1 MSSSTLR
8 DRNVVQVEDV
18 KPFTSKVGFFNPP
31 TWKTAARNDSKNT
44 SEGTSDSFLEPTLLH
59 SSLQCPSPRT
69 FFYPE
74 VLALV
79 NSSAVGH
86 HTVHWRERELLRNN
100 AVSVTFA
107 GELLPPSGEGPLT
120 VEVRE
125 WYNTDKGASR
135 RSRNI
140 IRMWSALSHPFI
152 IQCYGYQLG
161 AACTSEN
168 RFASGSGSACGASL
182 GLSLG
187 GSGEGGGTHG
197 MAASSSASVHLR
209 NSATLSEY
217 EKSIFPSSVPSSH
230 GATSTAAAI
239 TAALPVFRYR
249 LELFFELCGP
259 TVAQWLL
266 SHPQGL
272 SIFLVREITRQLLE
286 ALSYLH
292 LRGVLHGDVNPENIV
307 FSFASS
313 EPYTNESE
321 CLVKLADFS
330 CSSSLVD
337 EGWCKDFKG
346 TFAFM
351 APEIFIGEKLYGS
364 RVDVWALGCTVLA
377 LLGRPPWGKDVS
389 CAPSLCIEVLQHPGC
404 VPYGMPSRSQCP
416 FMLFDFLQCCFQWD
430 PDLRA
435 SVDTLLIHP
444 WITAEKQSLIEISR
458 EENCANL

>member
-1 MSSSTLR
+1 MQK
-8 DRNVVQVEDV
+8 DKNVLQVEDV
-18 KPFTSKVGFFNPP
+18 KPFTAKVGFFNPP
-31 TWKTAARNDSKNT
+31 TWKTTAKNDPKST
-44 SEGTSDSFLEPTLLH
+44 SEGNSSSPQESTLLH
-59 SSLQCPSPRT
+59 SSPQYPPPRT

-74 VLALV
+74 ALAVV
-79 NSSAVGH
+79 NSSAVDH
-86 HTVHWRERELLRNN
+86 HRVHWRVRELLRNN

-107 GELLPPSGEGPLT
+107 GELLPPSGEGHVT

-125 WYNTDKGASR
+125 WYNTDKGATR
-135 RSRNI
+135 RSRNVI
-140 IRMWSALSHPFI
+140 KVWSSLSHPFI

-161 AACTSEN
+161 TARTSEN
-168 RFASGSGSACGASL
+168 RFASGSTSTSGASL

-187 GSGEGGGTHG
+187 GSGEGAGTHE
-197 MAASSSASVHLR
+197 MVASSTTSPNLR
-209 NSATLSEY
+209 NSATPSEH
-217 EKSIFPSSVPSSH
+217 EKFIFPSSVPSSH
-230 GATSTAAAI
+230 GATSSAGGTTAAV
-239 TAALPVFRYR
+239 PVFRYR

-259 TVAQWLL
+259 TLAQWLL

-292 LRGVLHGDVNPENIV
+292 LKGLLHGDVNPENIV
-307 FSFASS
+307 FPFASS
-313 EPYTNESE
+313 EPYTNENG

-330 CSSSLVD
+330 CSASIVD

-364 RVDVWALGCTVLA
+364 RVDVWSLGCTVLA
-377 LLGRPPWGKDVS
+377 LLGRPPWGKEVS
-389 CAPSLCIEVLQHPGC
+389 CAPSLCVEVLQHPGC

-416 FMLFDFLQCCFQWD
+416 FMLYDFLQCCFQWD
-430 PDLRA
+430 PEKRVSA
-435 SVDTLLIHP
+435 DTLLVHP

-458 EENCANL
+458 EEPCTNV